1 MTTRAVVVF
10 ASRVALWFTV
20 VSASLSGLV
29 VAQSAPPDR
38 LSSTTRA
45 AIDRIID
52 SARVAG
58 LPVAPLIDKV
68 AEGTL
73 KGATDERILRAVQ
86 TLSRELATA
95 RDALGASVD
104 VAVLGAAASAL
115 HSGVSANDLR
125 RMAHAGGN
133 PEATALASALV
144 TLVDLV
150 AKQVPVAPATR
161 SIEDL
166 LNRRAT
172 DKQFA
177 ALRADVGQDILAG
190 RSPEQSL
197 LTRTTAQL
205 RSLDPASLDVMP
217 RRPPNDPQ

>member
-1 MTTRAVVVF
+1 MKAQPVTHVARIVASSVF
-10 ASRVALWFTV
+10 LWLSVSVAI
-20 VSASLSGLV
+20 AAQGLP
-29 VAQSAPPDR
+29 QDR
-38 LSSTTRA
+38 LSASTRA
-45 AIDRIID
+45 TVERIID

-58 LPVAPLIDKV
+58 LPTAPLVDKV

-73 KGATDERILRAVQ
+73 KGATDDRIVRAVQ
-86 TLSRELATA
+86 TLARELGVA
-95 RDALGASVD
+95 RDALGPSVD
-104 VAVLGAAASAL
+104 VAVLGAAASAV
-115 HSGVSANDLR
+115 HAGVPATDLR
-125 RMAHAGGN
+125 RMARAGGN
-133 PEATALASALV
+133 SESTALASALV

-197 LTRTTAQL
+197 IVRATAQL

-217 RRPPNDPQ
+217 RRPPNAQ

>member
-1 MTTRAVVVF
+1 VLA
-10 ASRVALWFTV
+10 A
-20 VSASLSGLV
+20 
-29 VAQSAPPDR
+29 AQSAPQDR
-38 LSSTTRA
+38 LSPSTRA

-58 LPVAPLIDKV
+58 LPTAPLIDKV

-73 KGATDERILRAVQ
+73 KGATDDRILRAVQ
-86 TLSRELATA
+86 TLARELGTA
-95 RDALGASVD
+95 RDAIGGSTDA
-104 VAVLGAAASAL
+104 AVLGAAASAI
-115 HSGVSANDLR
+115 HAGVSVNDLR
-125 RMAHAGGN
+125 SMSRAGK

-150 AKQVPVAPATR
+150 AKQVPVASATR

-172 DKQFA
+172 DRQFA

-197 LTRTTAQL
+197 IARTTAQL

-217 RRPPNDPQ
+217 RRPPNDP

>member
-1 MTTRAVVVF
+1 MTTRAVVAMV
-10 ASRVALWFTV
+10 SRVALWCAV
-20 VSASLSGLV
+20 LCASLSGV
-29 VAQSAPPDR
+29 VAAQSTPQDR
-38 LSSTTRA
+38 LSPSTRA
-45 AIDRIID
+45 AIDRVID

-58 LPVAPLIDKV
+58 LPTAPLVDKV

-73 KGATDERILRAVQ
+73 KGATDERIVRAVQ
-86 TLSRELATA
+86 TLARELGVA
-95 RDALGASVD
+95 RDALGGPTD

-115 HSGVSANDLR
+115 HAGVAANDLR

-150 AKQVPVAPATR
+150 AKQVPVTPATR

-166 LNRRAT
+166 LKRRAT
-172 DKQFA
+172 EKQFA

-197 LTRTTAQL
+197 VARTTAQL

-217 RRPPNDPQ
+217 RRPPSDP

>member
-1 MTTRAVVVF
+1 MNARVLLTLAVLCGGLPRVISAQGVPQDRLPPATRAT
-10 ASRVALWFTV
+10 L
-20 VSASLSGLV
+20 
-29 VAQSAPPDR
+29 DR
-38 LSSTTRA
+38 L
-45 AIDRIID
+45 ID

-58 LPVAPLIDKV
+58 LPTAPLVDKI

-73 KGATDERILRAVQ
+73 KGADDDRILRAVR
-86 TLSRELATA
+86 TLAHELGAA
-95 RDALGASVD
+95 RDALGPTAD

-115 HSGVSANDLR
+115 HAGVPENDLR
-125 RMAHAGGN
+125 RMARAGGS
-133 PEATALASALV
+133 PEPGALASALV

-172 DKQFA
+172 EKQFA
-177 ALRADVGQDILAG
+177 TLRAEVGQDILAG

-205 RSLDPASLDVMP
+205 RALDPASLDVMP
-217 RRPPNDPQ
+217 RRPPVDP